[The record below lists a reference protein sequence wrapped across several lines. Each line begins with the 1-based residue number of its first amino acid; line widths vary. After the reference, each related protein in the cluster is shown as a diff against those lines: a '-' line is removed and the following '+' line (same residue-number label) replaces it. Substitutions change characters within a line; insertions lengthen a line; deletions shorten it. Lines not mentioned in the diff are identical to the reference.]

1 MSEAVARRYAR
12 AVFELAREDE
22 RVGEV
27 LRELD
32 LFAEIYRTS
41 SEFRALEHTPE
52 LSDEDRAAVVREIA
66 IRIDASE
73 TTRRTVTL
81 LAQRQRLSVLPDLVQ
96 YLRDLADQHLGV
108 LRARVRTAQKLS
120 LTYVEKLKAKI
131 QEATGKTVILDVEED
146 PTLIA
151 GIVTEIGDR
160 VIDGSV
166 RGRLN
171 RLADSLHEI

>member
-52 LSDEDRAAVVREIA
+52 LSDEDRAKYAGENREGWGQELA
-66 IRIDASE
+66 ELASYM
-73 TTRRTVTL
+73 
-81 LAQRQRLSVLPDLVQ
+81 S
-96 YLRDLADQHLGV
+96 GV
-108 LRARVRTAQKLS
+108 
-120 LTYVEKLKAKI
+120 KA
-131 QEATGKTVILDVEED
+131 
-146 PTLIA
+146 
-151 GIVTEIGDR
+151 
-160 VIDGSV
+160 
-166 RGRLN
+166 
-171 RLADSLHEI
+171 